1 MLISNDLM
9 WKINVGDLSIVDEN
23 VTMSVP
29 AIRYKEMHNALQAK
43 YDIAETS
50 LRFFC

>member
-23 VTMSVP
+23 AVSRHKECKNQYG
-29 AIRYKEMHNALQAK
+29 IRKCTTLSRPNM
-43 YDIAETS
+43 I
-50 LRFFC
+50 